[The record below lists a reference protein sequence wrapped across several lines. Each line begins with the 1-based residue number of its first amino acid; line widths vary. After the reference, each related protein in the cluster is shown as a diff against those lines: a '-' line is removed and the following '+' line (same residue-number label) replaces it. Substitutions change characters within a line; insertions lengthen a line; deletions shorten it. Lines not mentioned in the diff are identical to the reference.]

1 MSFYE
6 YIQDFS
12 QAIAQEN
19 GRRLKQLLTIN
30 PTKDDGPNRAQ
41 FPDPS
46 EVDLYPVME
55 KFQPVI
61 RCYLTVMRSIYI
73 SSDINASFFNLNDL
87 VVALNR
93 AAETQSNYV
102 CAALINCSDELIS
115 LYQVRA
121 KMKHSEKGGDESDSL
136 ELIAATIN
144 RLFKICLTDKTL
156 DFAASKK
163 ASIHFFLAALI
174 KIYFKLNKL
183 ELAKSMEKALMGTGL
198 ALPTIVNSPVEY
210 RRHIVTYLYFS
221 ALLSLDESEFEFAET
236 KLLTAMQ
243 FLSCYKNQAKVATQ
257 AEKILFLLA
266 PLKLYNS
273 RKTLPEAV
281 TDKFANVKMVYTQN
295 LFKAVQTG
303 NLRQFEEC
311 LKTFQKVFLKRHIYL
326 LVVHLKNLCYLR
338 LIQRA
343 ARLCAELNTASPHIV
358 PLSAIQL
365 AIEFATHHSV
375 NSDGALLVPETLAS
389 QNYGA
394 PAEEVECVLAN
405 LIHKKW
411 IKGYISHANR
421 CIVLLK
427 TDPFP
432 KV

>member
-1 MSFYE
+1 
-6 YIQDFS
+6 
-12 QAIAQEN
+12 
-19 GRRLKQLLTIN
+19 
-30 PTKDDGPNRAQ
+30 
-41 FPDPS
+41 
-46 EVDLYPVME
+46 
-55 KFQPVI
+55 
-61 RCYLTVMRSIYI
+61 
-73 SSDINASFFNLNDL
+73 
-87 VVALNR
+87 
-93 AAETQSNYV
+93 
-102 CAALINCSDELIS
+102 
-115 LYQVRA
+115 
-121 KMKHSEKGGDESDSL
+121 
-136 ELIAATIN
+136 
-144 RLFKICLTDKTL
+144 
-156 DFAASKK
+156 
-163 ASIHFFLAALI
+163 
-174 KIYFKLNKL
+174 
-183 ELAKSMEKALMGTGL
+183 
-198 ALPTIVNSPVEY
+198 

-281 TDKFANVKMVYTQN
+281 TDKFANVKMVYTSN

-326 LVVHLKNLCYLR
+326 LVMHLKNLCYLR

-389 QNYGA
+389 QNYGT

-421 CIVLLK
+421 CIVLSK